1 MRVEELL
8 KSVQKLTQKEANDYL
23 FSICGI
29 KDFFSSGA
37 MRENDD
43 EKINSD
49 TKEAYGDWQTNE
61 DLAHSICAFIKDT
74 GFNPDVVIEP
84 TCGKGAFIKAAL
96 DVFDSVSVIYGVEIY
111 NPYLELLKND
121 LLERSLKFGR
131 SKATIILEN
140 ANVFDY
146 DFSKISKKHKDQT
159 ILVLGNPP
167 WVTNSKLSSI
177 NSLNLPTKTNFKQT
191 KGLDAIT
198 GKGNFDIAEYI
209 SIMLIRTFS
218 SNIGKLA
225 FLVKNIVPKNIVYE
239 QPKAH
244 LCISNICQWNIDA
257 TKEFDVSASASLFTC
272 QFGGSYSLN
281 CSVYDFYTKQFIQEY
296 GWINHNFVSNVQKY
310 RQTQKYDGICP
321 YVWWSGVKHDCA
333 KVMELKKNADGN
345 LYNSLGEMVDI
356 ESELVF
362 PLLKSS
368 DIGKERITGTSRY
381 VIITQH
387 TASEDTDFIKDKYPK
402 AYAYLNSH
410 AKELDGRKSVIYKK
424 RPRFS
429 IFGIGPY
436 SFAPYKIVV
445 SGLYKHTRF
454 SLVPTIE
461 NKPVIVDDTCYLL
474 GFDTEINAKIT
485 LKLLNRQD
493 AQDLLHSLIFS
504 DAKRVINKD
513 ILMRLNLSAL
523 AESCTSEELDTS
535 QVALDEYKMSI
546 NANILFQMH

>member
-1 MRVEELL
+1 MKVEELL

-29 KDFFSSGA
+29 RDFFTSGVT
-37 MRENDD
+37 RESEGEGKYNF
-43 EKINSD
+43 N
-49 TKEAYGDWQTNE
+49 TKEAYGDWQTND
-61 DLAHSICAFIKDT
+61 DLAHSVCSFIKDT
-74 GFNPDVVIEP
+74 GFTPDVIIEP

-111 NPYLELLKND
+111 NPYLESLKND
-121 LLERSLKFGR
+121 LLERSLKLGR
-131 SKATIILEN
+131 CKATIILEN

-146 DFSKISKKHKDQT
+146 DFSKISKKHKGQQ

-177 NSLNLPTKTNFKQT
+177 NSSNLPTKTNFKQT
-191 KGLDAIT
+191 RGLDAIT

-209 SIMLIRTFS
+209 SIMLLRTFS
-218 SNIGKLA
+218 SNIGRLA
-225 FLVKNIVPKNIVYE
+225 FLVKNIVPKNIVHE

-244 LCISNICQWNIDA
+244 IGVSNICQWNIDA
-257 TKEFDVSASASLFTC
+257 TKEFDVSAAASLFTC

-296 GWINHNFVSNVQKY
+296 GWVNHNFVSNIQKY

-333 KVMELKKNADGN
+333 KVMELRKDAEGN
-345 LYNSLGEMVDI
+345 LYNSLGEIVDI

-368 DIGKERITGTSRY
+368 DIGDERIIGTSRY

-387 TASEDTDFIKDKYPK
+387 TASENTDYIKDKYPK
-402 AYAYLNSH
+402 AYAYLSSH
-410 AKELDGRKSVIYKK
+410 AIELDGRKSVIYKK

-436 SFAPYKIVV
+436 TFALYKIVV

-454 SLVPTIE
+454 SLVPPIE
-461 NKPVIVDDTCYLL
+461 NKPVVVDDTCYLL
-474 GFDTEINAKIT
+474 GFDTEIDAKIT
-485 LKLLNRQD
+485 LALLNRQD
-493 AQDLLHSLIFS
+493 AQDLLHSLVFS

-513 ILMRLNLSAL
+513 ILMRLDLSAL
-523 AESCTSEELDTS
+523 AESCTPEELCTS
-535 QVALDEYKMSI
+535 QIILDEYKMSI
-546 NANILFQMH
+546 NANSLF